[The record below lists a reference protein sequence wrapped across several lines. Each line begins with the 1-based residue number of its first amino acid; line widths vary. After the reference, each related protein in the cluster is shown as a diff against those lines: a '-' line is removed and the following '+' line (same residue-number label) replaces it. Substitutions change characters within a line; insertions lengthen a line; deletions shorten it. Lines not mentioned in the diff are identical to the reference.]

1 MPKRKRKKA
10 GSEAFD
16 VLKGYTDEQ
25 IGDIQE
31 AVDAA
36 WDSHDP
42 VIRARQRALFP
53 GGKPD
58 AAEFIRVMAD
68 QVKKSEKD

>member
-1 MPKRKRKKA
+1 MPKRKRQKS

-36 WDSHDP
+36 WDSPDP
-42 VIRARQRALFP
+42 VIRARQVAVL
-53 GGKPD
+53 
-58 AAEFIRVMAD
+58 
-68 QVKKSEKD
+68 

>member
-1 MPKRKRKKA
+1 MPKRKRQKA
-10 GSEAFD
+10 GNEPYD
-16 VLKGYTDEQ
+16 VYTDEQ

-36 WDSHDP
+36 WDSPDP